1 MAFAFSGEWQ
11 IQTNVYK
18 VLVRFSW
25 RWLQV
30 HELCNRRCF
39 ALNQLLSLEPCCC
52 KVSINGDGKIF
63 LKTSM
68 EARSIYLNETTVL
81 KFEVLSAL
89 AFGMWRPFERSKVFA
104 NVAGVV

>member
-1 MAFAFSGEWQ
+1 
-11 IQTNVYK
+11 
-18 VLVRFSW
+18 
-25 RWLQV
+25 
-30 HELCNRRCF
+30 
-39 ALNQLLSLEPCCC
+39 
-52 KVSINGDGKIF
+52 
-63 LKTSM
+63 M